1 MTVRRNDVA
10 HAFTSIASPMFHR
23 KRPATTG
30 LTTACN
36 TATYSNRKPGERDCP
51 KRNRDFLQ
59 LQSQQDSEIHDEI
72 AHRGNETDERTRQ
85 REKQKGETTT
95 SSPEVTQ
102 TENMTN
108 QRQAASFFL
117 LNLVAILW
125 GSQHS
130 VIKSVVN
137 DIGNNASTFT
147 LVRFGIAALLTL
159 PYTPGIRSPWS
170 QSTEKEDWRNDW
182 RWGIEMGFWMFLG
195 FSFQAIGLGYT
206 TAQKSGF
213 LLYLNVKFVPFF
225 ARLLLGRE
233 ISATTWLSALTAFTG
248 TGLLA
253 FAGSS
258 EVGGLADFNVG
269 DAWSIAAAAAS
280 AMFILRLEKASASV
294 SNSSGLNST
303 CLWMVTIYASL
314 WTVCQGYSV
323 SESEL
328 FMEKLSTDLSN
339 LFSTHFLEMFYLS
352 GVTTALANWVQTK
365 AQRDVPAERAS
376 LIYSMDPVYGACF
389 SYWILGET
397 LEGPQAWLGA
407 AMITLAAASNAFL
420 ELRRAPPE
428 KSL

>member
-1 MTVRRNDVA
+1 
-10 HAFTSIASPMFHR
+10 
-23 KRPATTG
+23 
-30 LTTACN
+30 
-36 TATYSNRKPGERDCP
+36 
-51 KRNRDFLQ
+51 
-59 LQSQQDSEIHDEI
+59 
-72 AHRGNETDERTRQ
+72 
-85 REKQKGETTT
+85 
-95 SSPEVTQ
+95 
-102 TENMTN
+102 
-108 QRQAASFFL
+108 
-117 LNLVAILW
+117 
-125 GSQHS
+125 
-130 VIKSVVN
+130 
-137 DIGNNASTFT
+137 
-147 LVRFGIAALLTL
+147 
-159 PYTPGIRSPWS
+159 
-170 QSTEKEDWRNDW
+170 
-182 RWGIEMGFWMFLG
+182 MGFWMFLG